1 MKYYRPSWSKLVID
15 RKYHFATDMT
25 EFRCLVCGA
34 SANVIG
40 QVENAPASYGMWSLK
55 HIHPSEQSQFFWTED
70 WP

>member
-1 MKYYRPSWSKLVID
+1 
-15 RKYHFATDMT
+15 MT